1 MEREDEHF
9 LHGESH
15 MSLVT
20 VTVSSGKHQ
29 RHIFVGGQVGEK
41 ERRGNVKDNYY
52 EYDAEN
58 ETFESM

>member
-1 MEREDEHF
+1 
-9 LHGESH
+9 